1 MNELNLI
8 IQEKYSFICHIHKA
22 FFNFY
27 LLSDRTV
34 FKESP
39 PCVTLSV
46 SELNPIPLGLNQ
58 LTPVFFFRLFIITT
72 R

>member
-8 IQEKYSFICHIHKA
+8 IQKKHSFTCYIHKA
-22 FFNFY
+22 LFNFY
-27 LLSDRTV
+27 QLSDSTV

-39 PCVTLSV
+39 PCVTLNI
-46 SELNPIPLGLNQ
+46 SEINPIPLGLNQ
-58 LTPVFFFRLFIITT
+58 LIPVFFFRLFIITT

>member
-8 IQEKYSFICHIHKA
+8 IQKKHSFLCYIHKA

-27 LLSDRTV
+27 QLRDRTA

-39 PCVTLSV
+39 PCVTLSIF
-46 SELNPIPLGLNQ
+46 EINPIPLGLNQ
-58 LTPVFFFRLFIITT
+58 LTPVFFFRWFIITT

>member
-8 IQEKYSFICHIHKA
+8 IQKKHSFLCYIHKA

-27 LLSDRTV
+27 QLNDRTV
-34 FKESP
+34 FKKST
-39 PCVTLSV
+39 PCITLRI
-46 SELNPIPLGLNQ
+46 SEINPRPLGLNQ
-58 LTPVFFFRLFIITT
+58 LTPIFFFRLFIITT

>member
-8 IQEKYSFICHIHKA
+8 IQKKHSFLCYIHKA

-27 LLSDRTV
+27 QLSNRTV
-34 FKESP
+34 FKKSSP
-39 PCVTLSV
+39 RITLSI
-46 SELNPIPLGLNQ
+46 SELNPISLGLNQ
-58 LTPVFFFRLFIITT
+58 LTPVFFFRLLIITA